1 MKQCWSSKVIIYLLN
16 PTFMKQ
22 DFEYIGMVVSK
33 LHPELCKSLL
43 KGKEKIILTDYKDI
57 HLLCEVFSDFYEI
70 DFPSVLPSLSMN
82 KKSEYRTK
90 FIALAISCY
99 DPECITF
106 KNKYIKRQLRKH
118 IAQQILIDLKNI
130 SMITYYLSIARVQLN
145 VYQDF
150 KDELTNMVAIVKNR
164 I

>member
-1 MKQCWSSKVIIYLLN
+1 MKQE
-16 PTFMKQ
+16 
-22 DFEYIGMVVSK
+22 FEYIGMVVSK

-57 HLLCEVFSDFYEI
+57 HMLCEVFSDFYEI
-70 DFPSVLPSLSMN
+70 NFPSVLSSLPMN

-90 FIALAISCY
+90 FIALAVSCY

-106 KNKYIKRQLRKH
+106 KSKYLRRQIRNR
-118 IAQQILIDLKNI
+118 IAEQLLIHPKNV

-150 KDELTNMVAIVKNR
+150 KDELTNMISIVKSR
-164 I
+164 IGIS